1 MANTK
6 ISNDDIA
13 DLLDDLADLLER
25 QAANPYRIRAY
36 RDGAQTVRDA
46 DEEIAQVVEQDG
58 AKSLEELPNIGESLA
73 SVIGEYV
80 STGDSRLRQ
89 QLRSQTSPEAALTR
103 VPGIGEELAER
114 IHEALG
120 IETLAELEQAA
131 HDGRLDSVEGFG
143 EKRIEQVRTSLAGM
157 LSQSAQ
163 RRSRQRTRD
172 GQGEE
177 DATDAQPSVATL
189 LDVDAEYRR
198 RAADDDLQRIAPK
211 RFNPDNES
219 WLPLLHTERSDD
231 QGNWSFTV
239 LFSNTAR
246 AHDLDKTDDW
256 VVIYYQHDDW
266 DTDDEQQN
274 TVVTETSGALEGKR
288 VVRGREADCR
298 AHYA

>member
-13 DLLDDLADLLER
+13 HLLDDLADLLER

-89 QLRSQTSPEAALTR
+89 QLQSQTSPEAALTR

-172 GQGEE
+172 GQGAE
-177 DATDAQPSVATL
+177 DTTNAQPSIATL

-219 WLPLLHTERSDD
+219 WLPILHTERSDD
-231 QGNWSFTV
+231 QGDWSFTV

-256 VVIYYQHDDW
+256 VVIYYRRDDW
-266 DTDDEQQN
+266 EADNEQQN
-274 TVVTETSGALEGKR
+274 TVVTETGGALEGKR